1 MANARSVGSD
11 ILSGAFEGAF
21 KVLESKAKID
31 QENIKMK
38 KELMKERLKKEQN
51 FLFKIAEKELLDPIQ
66 RAQLEQ
72 YENQQAQGGPQIPGY
87 VNGQAQMGHVNP
99 TRGNMP
105 FMQAAAD
112 AGQDPTSYD
121 TMHGGS
127 GAVRKDIFDEAIQP
141 QAILSPSGRGFK
153 SSTPKAKDFIYNMI
167 QKKKSRN
174 IPISDKEKKFEEEYM
189 FGDSK
194 KGSKKNKVT
203 QSLLKSLSGAIEDG
217 TVTDQENA
225 FDFLEEHRVPASM
238 QFGTEEKDIDFDL
251 IEKKVRELLPEAP
264 PEPPAKKHF
273 WENPW
278 WEKQGIGN

>member
-11 ILSGAFEGAF
+11 ILSGAFEGAL
-21 KVLESKAKID
+21 KILESKAKVE

-51 FLFKIAEKELLDPIQ
+51 FLFKIAEKEHLDPIQ
-66 RAQLEQ
+66 RAQLQQ

-153 SSTPKAKDFIYNMI
+153 SSTPTAKDFIYQKI
-167 QKKKSRN
+167 QQKKGKN
-174 IPISDKEKKFEEEYM
+174 MPLSDKEKKFEEEYM
-189 FGDSK
+189 FGK
-194 KGSKKNKVT
+194 EK
-203 QSLLKSLSGAIEDG
+203 
-217 TVTDQENA
+217 
-225 FDFLEEHRVPASM
+225 
-238 QFGTEEKDIDFDL
+238 EEKKEKKATAGERKITGQIKALKDKNAPLEDIYNLIGYQGYEPADFDD
-251 IEKKVRELLPEAP
+251 LLEGYTPKP
-264 PEPPAKKHF
+264 KLH
-273 WENPW
+273 W
-278 WEKQGIGN
+278 WEK